1 MTSQSTRPWDEAGYG
16 DIVSAGSDGT
26 NLEITFANGE
36 SLNLPLAKLGLAG
49 PITQVDVDTEEPGRV
64 VIHLLGEPPREVGW
78 VTLRSAGDPSFGQEM
93 RRRDAEESRRI
104 GRRLK
109 ALREDRGLSQ
119 KVVAEMM
126 GMSSPQ
132 LSKIES
138 GTFDLRVST
147 LQSLLRAMDASFGD
161 ISGVDVPEVSQKV
174 IRQNARKGGI
184 APEILD
190 RIFGFVDRRRV
201 PAALEGLFEWNRQAL
216 NSPPPLRRL
225 STAPIAFKGA
235 DAENAPRSPVL
246 TMAIR
251 VSELSCSAFAGA
263 EYLSPH
269 VDADSV
275 RRSLS
280 ASDEGLTLESLTNWI
295 LGIGIP
301 VIPLYGRGIFSAATW
316 QIGRRPCIVIKES
329 RDLSVFWLFD
339 IAHELGHLALG
350 HLSDG
355 WIVDVDEPKPI
366 DNSDKQEQEA
376 NDFALDLLLPDHED
390 LLKSVRAEARGN
402 YLRFK
407 GAVETVASGAHVN
420 PGLLGMVAAY
430 ELSDIGEAKDRWG
443 SATNLAR
450 SDGSGRPIVART
462 LWKDLDLDQLSSLD
476 AALLTALIGV

>member
-1 MTSQSTRPWDEAGYG
+1 MTSQATHPWDESGYG

-36 SLNLPLAKLGLAG
+36 SLNLPLAKLGLGG

-78 VTLRSAGDPSFGQEM
+78 VTLRSAGDPLFGQEM

-147 LQSLLRAMDASFGD
+147 LQSLLRAMDASFSD
-161 ISGVDVPEVSQKV
+161 ISGLEVPEVSQKA
-174 IRQNARKGGI
+174 IRQNARKSGI
-184 APEILD
+184 TTEILD
-190 RIFGFVDRRRV
+190 RIFSHVDRRRV
-201 PAALEGLFEWNRQAL
+201 PAALEDLFGWSRNAL
-216 NSPPPLRRL
+216 GTPPPPRQP
-225 STAPIAFKGA
+225 AHAAVAFKGA
-235 DAENAPRSPVL
+235 NAEDAARSPVL
-246 TMAIR
+246 AMAIR
-251 VSELSCSAFAGA
+251 VSELTCAAFTGP
-263 EYLSPH
+263 EFEQ
-269 VDADSV
+269 
-275 RRSLS
+275 RRLDVQSIQR
-280 ASDEGLTLESLTNWI
+280 ATQEHNEALTLEILIEWI
-295 LGIGIP
+295 SNLGIP
-301 VIPLYGRGIFSAATW
+301 VIPLIGRGVFSAATW
-316 QIGRRPCIVIKES
+316 QVDGRPCITLKES
-329 RDLSVFWLFD
+329 RDLAVFWLFD
-339 IAHELGHLALG
+339 IAHELGHLALD

-366 DNSDKQEQEA
+366 ASADNQEQDA
-376 NDFALDLLLPDHED
+376 NTFALDLLLPGHEE
-390 LLKSVRAEARGN
+390 LLRHVRTESRGN

-407 GAVETVASGAHVN
+407 GAVEGVASDAHVS

-430 ELSDIGEAKDRWG
+430 ELSDIGEPKDRWG

-450 SDGSGRPIVART
+450 VDGSGRDTVSRI
-462 LWKDLDLDQLSSLD
+462 LWKHIDLDRVSSLD
-476 AALLTALIGV
+476 AAVLTALVGA